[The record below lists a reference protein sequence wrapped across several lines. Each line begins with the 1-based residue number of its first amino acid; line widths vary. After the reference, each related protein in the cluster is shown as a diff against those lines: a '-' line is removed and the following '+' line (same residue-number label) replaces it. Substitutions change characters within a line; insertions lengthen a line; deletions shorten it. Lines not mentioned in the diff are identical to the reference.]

1 MPTAILTSSRRGG
14 TLIEVLAALAL
25 LGGVLT
31 SSLVGIAKFRAAIS
45 DAKLRAQAVNLADEL
60 LTQWRSMEQYP
71 ARAEGEF
78 REPGWHWRTDARPCA
93 IEGVQSAEIVRL
105 EILMPERQV
114 PILSIEIMTAPAP
127 PVASPPQESEEE
139 TNT

>member
-31 SSLVGIAKFRAAIS
+31 SSLVGIAKFRAASS
-45 DAKLRAQAVNLADEL
+45 DAKLRARAVTLADEL
-60 LTQWRSMEQYP
+60 LNEWRSMEQYP
-71 ARAEGEF
+71 ARSEGEL
-78 REPGWHWRTDARPCA
+78 RQPGWHWRTDPRPCT
-93 IEGVQSAEIVRL
+93 IEGIQGAEIVRL
-105 EILMPERQV
+105 EILVPEREA

-127 PVASPPQESEEE
+127 PVASPPQQSEEE
-139 TNT
+139 TNA